1 MATAKKA
8 APRKSPAPAVKP
20 GATKV
25 AGNTK
30 APARKPAAGKDTG
43 QVLKELKTLARELN
57 KAAKGLGKKRGA
69 SDPKQVSAILGN
81 VERMTAEAATKS
93 LIEAES
99 AKAIVGNVVESLG
112 KDWSRKAIE
121 SELKALSAHL
131 TNIIVAQEFQ
141 DLAGQSIR
149 QAMKALVGAV
159 LVVEGGGP
167 TEERRLSQNEVDS
180 LLKDLMP

>member
-8 APRKSPAPAVKP
+8 APRKTAA
-20 GATKV
+20 
-25 AGNTK
+25 K
-30 APARKPAAGKDTG
+30 APAKPAAKRPATNRTPAGKDTG

-69 SDPKQVSAILGN
+69 SDPKQVSVILGN

-99 AKAIVGNVVESLG
+99 AKLIVGSIVESLA
-112 KDWSRKAIE
+112 KDWSRKGIE
-121 SELKALSAHL
+121 ASLKELSGHL
-131 TNIIVAQEFQ
+131 TNIMVAQEFQ